1 MGQLLSDES
10 GIVPQG
16 NDAATPR
23 TAQAVKPCAMPRKI
37 FITQAELSV
46 FPDNTRRR
54 ATLNA
59 FPYLTGVHNEQT
71 WRGKNRRGG

>member
-1 MGQLLSDES
+1 MGQLLSGES

-23 TAQAVKPCAMPRKI
+23 TARTAKPCAMPRKI
-37 FITQAELSV
+37 ATAQAELSV

-71 WRGKNRRGG
+71 WRGKNRRGR